1 MGAFSKICS
10 TYFAKGLKKLTYV
23 VVVVS
28 VTQQR
33 YEVDVFRESVIR
45 GNDALFKCAI
55 PSFVADLAEVQS
67 WIDSEGLE
75 IDFGLFGNSLSTS
88 YRWFK

>member
-75 IDFGLFGNSLSTS
+75 IDFGLFGNSHSIS
-88 YRWFK
+88 FRCIK

>member
-1 MGAFSKICS
+1 MGAFTKICS

-75 IDFGLFGNSLSTS
+75 IDFGLFGNSLSIS
-88 YRWFK
+88 FSCIK